1 MYYGSPF
8 YIASLAALPVLAG
21 LIYAVLRRCGKK
33 TQRAIVLLLMLANTA
48 QHFLKPFLYPQY
60 QGTGFSSVVSAYNMC
75 AVLIISSPFVLLWG
89 GKFLKN
95 FVFSVGSVAG
105 IAAVALP
112 FWYIGMDVSELGWDY
127 ARFYICHALLFITS
141 LMPLLLGLYRPR
153 WQEFWQVGIG
163 FFLALGVIAIN
174 DVIFIHLGLY
184 PGTDSADIYG
194 SLMKLNPCGI
204 MAPPAGLPWLEGIV
218 RIFTPDIFWGIPF
231 LWYAIPL
238 YLGVS
243 LIALVLFLLADR
255 TGLRIR
261 RHQKVRR

>member
-8 YIASLAALPVLAG
+8 YIASLAMLPILAG
-21 LIYAVLRRCGKK
+21 LIYAVLCRRGKK
-33 TQRAIVLLLMLANTA
+33 TQYAVVLILMILNTA
-48 QHFLKPFLYPQY
+48 QHFLKPLIYPQY
-60 QGTGFSSVVSAYNMC
+60 WGTGFSSIVSAYNMC

-89 GKFLKN
+89 GKFFKN
-95 FVFSVGSVAG
+95 FVFFVGSVAG

-112 FWYIGMDVSELGWDY
+112 FWYIGMDVSELGWGY

-141 LMPLLLGLYRPR
+141 LQPLLLGLHRPR
-153 WQEFWQVGIG
+153 WHEFWQVGLG
-163 FFLALGVIAIN
+163 FFLALGIILIN
-174 DVIFIHLGLY
+174 DVIFIRLGLY
-184 PGTDSADIYG
+184 PGTDAADLYG
-194 SLMKLNPCGI
+194 SLLKMNPCGV

-231 LWYAIPL
+231 LWYAIAL

-261 RHQKVRR
+261 RHKKARR

>member
-1 MYYGSPF
+1 MYFGSPF
-8 YIASLAALPVLAG
+8 YIGSLAVLLVLAG
-21 LIYAVLRRCGKK
+21 LVWAILRRFGKK
-33 TQRAIVLLLMLANTA
+33 TQRAIVLILMLANTL
-48 QHFLKPFLYPQY
+48 QHFLKPLIYPQY
-60 QGTGFSSVVSAYNMC
+60 WGSGFSSIVSAYNMC

-95 FVFSVGSVAG
+95 FVFFVGSVAG
-105 IAAVALP
+105 IAAIALP
-112 FWYIGMDVSELGWDY
+112 VWYIGMDVSELGWDY

-141 LMPLLLGLYRPR
+141 VLPLLLGLYRPR

-163 FFLALGVIAIN
+163 FFLALGVIVVN
-174 DVIFIHLGLY
+174 DVIFIRLGLY
-184 PGTDSADIYG
+184 PGTDPGDIYG
-194 SLMKLNPCGI
+194 SLLKMNPCGV
-204 MAPPAGLPWLEGIV
+204 MAPPTGLPWLEGIV
-218 RIFTPDIFWGIPF
+218 RIFTPDFFWGIPF

-261 RHQKVRR
+261 RHKKVRR